1 MRREGS
7 KYPTSQS
14 KNSSDRLSQCLF
26 DPVGVELPRQIW
38 SSKNSKDSLGKIAML
53 YVCHLVVIE
62 VQSTLF
68 MTIVSKKY
76 YFSGYPEQL
85 WLKIII

>member
-1 MRREGS
+1 MPYMKKQTQVIKKLMRREGS

-38 SSKNSKDSLGKIAML
+38 SSKNSKASLGKIATL
-53 YVCHLVVIE
+53 YVCHLVV
-62 VQSTLF
+62 VNYRSTVNFLCDF
-68 MTIVSKKY
+68 I
-76 YFSGYPEQL
+76 
-85 WLKIII
+85 